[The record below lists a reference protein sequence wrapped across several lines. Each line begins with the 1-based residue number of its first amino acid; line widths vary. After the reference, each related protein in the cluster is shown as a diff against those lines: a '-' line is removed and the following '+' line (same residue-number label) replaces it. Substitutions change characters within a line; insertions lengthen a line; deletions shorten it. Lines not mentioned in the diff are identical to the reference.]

1 MDRKLKNTLVLII
14 ILILLIAAG
23 GVYSF
28 VIQKG
33 KIKDRDKKIKELKV
47 KAENPEVLMK
57 QLESVKKQAAELDS
71 ILALRKFNIPNNLP
85 QTRFFDFVNKVSRNF
100 TPFTHIDI
108 NYENLINDKNF
119 HNYLYK
125 LSGKA
130 SFNDLYK
137 LIYAI
142 EKSKELKKIK
152 SVNMNNIV
160 EVDKDGIPHYLV
172 SFTMKVSVYFS
183 DNDRFATSKIKEN
196 RLTANPIYN
205 VFYPLIRKEIP
216 PNTEHLLDVQ
226 SAELLALIPDG
237 AYLADAQGNAYL
249 LWEGDKVYLGYLTK
263 IDYDKN
269 EVRFILNKGGIIEKV
284 TLTLD
289 KEKENEQ
296 KSKSDKK

>member
-14 ILILLIAAG
+14 ILVLLIAAG

-33 KIKDRDKKIKELKV
+33 KIKDRDEKIKELKV
-47 KAENPEVLMK
+47 RAENPENLMK

-71 ILALRKFNIPNNLP
+71 ILALRKFNIPKNLA

-100 TPFTHIDI
+100 TPFTHVDI
-108 NYENLINDKNF
+108 QYKNLLNNKNF

-142 EKSKELKKIK
+142 ERSKELKKIE

-160 EVDKDGIPHYLV
+160 EVDDDEIPHYLV
-172 SFTMKVSVYFS
+172 SFSMKVSVYFS
-183 DNDRFATSKIKEN
+183 DNDRFSTSKIKEN
-196 RLTANPIYN
+196 RLKANPIYN

-269 EVRFILNKGGIIEKV
+269 EVHFILNKGGIIEKV
-284 TLTLD
+284 ILTL
-289 KEKENEQ
+289 EKENDQ

>member
-14 ILILLIAAG
+14 ILVLLIAAG

-33 KIKDRDKKIKELKV
+33 KIKDRNEKIKELKV
-47 KAENPEVLMK
+47 RAENPETLMK

-71 ILALRKFNIPNNLP
+71 ILALRKFNIPKNLA
-85 QTRFFDFVNKVSRNF
+85 QTRFFDFVNNISRNF
-100 TPFTHIDI
+100 STFTHVNIQ
-108 NYENLINDKNF
+108 YEKLLDNKNF

-137 LIYAI
+137 LIYAV
-142 EKSKELKKIK
+142 ERSKELKKIE

-160 EVDKDGIPHYLV
+160 EVDDDEIPHYLV
-172 SFTMKVSVYFS
+172 SFSMKVSVYFS

-196 RLTANPIYN
+196 RLKANPIYN

-269 EVRFILNKGGIIEKV
+269 EVHFILNKGGIIEKV
-284 TLTLD
+284 ILTL
-289 KEKENEQ
+289 EKENDQ